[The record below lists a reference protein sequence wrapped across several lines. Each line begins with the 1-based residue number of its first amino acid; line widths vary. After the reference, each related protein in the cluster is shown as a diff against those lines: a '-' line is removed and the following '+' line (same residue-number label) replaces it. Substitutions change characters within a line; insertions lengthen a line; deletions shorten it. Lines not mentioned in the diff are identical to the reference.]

1 MTRHTWQSW
10 RERYKKNAD
19 RLDKH
24 IQAIVELTKPS
35 QGGQGQYGYV
45 RQVEKV
51 KRVRKKRPVKRQGSA
66 EAETSGVYNEEPT
79 SDLGVV
85 DMAVFPVPGQNV
97 LSQNDPLPVPVRRSP
112 AEEEMDDTEDDPE
125 WAIRI
130 GNAPPP
136 AWAKRKASN
145 EHPGASPSKRPRET
159 YVCLRLSDLF
169 ALLTISL
176 GIPKCISL
184 TKVFSRLLMILGSRL

>member
-1 MTRHTWQSW
+1 MKRHTWQSW
-10 RERYKKNAD
+10 RERYKKNSD

-51 KRVRKKRPVKRQGSA
+51 KRVRKKRAVKRQGSA
-66 EAETSGVYNEEPT
+66 EAETSAIYNEEPT
-79 SDLGVV
+79 NDLGVIDTADYV
-85 DMAVFPVPGQNV
+85 PVPEPN
-97 LSQNDPLPVPVRRSP
+97 LLIQNDPLPVPVRRSP

-136 AWAKRKASN
+136 AWAKRKASA
-145 EHPGASPSKRPRET
+145 EHPDASPSKRPRQM
-159 YVCLRLSDLF
+159 YVYLLLPDT
-169 ALLTISL
+169 LLTTISP
-176 GIPKCISL
+176 GIPKCILS
-184 TKVFSRLLMILGSRL
+184 TEAFSRLPMISGSR